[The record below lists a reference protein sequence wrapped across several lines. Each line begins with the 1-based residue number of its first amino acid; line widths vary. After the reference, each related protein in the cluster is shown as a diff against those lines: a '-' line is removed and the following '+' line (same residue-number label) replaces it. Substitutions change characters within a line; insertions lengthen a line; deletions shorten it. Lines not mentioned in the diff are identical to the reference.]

1 MQVQNEDGG
10 WGLHIEGPSTM
21 FGSALTYVILRL
33 LGEGP
38 DSGDGAMEKGR
49 NWILDHGGATFI
61 TSWGKFW
68 LSVVYL
74 LLFIY
79 LFMSCLHLLGSV

>member
-1 MQVQNEDGG
+1 M
-10 WGLHIEGPSTM
+10 HIKGPSTM

-38 DSGDGAMEKGR
+38 DRGDGAMEKGR

-68 LSVVYL
+68 LSVGYL